1 MQGSVR
7 LRQDAFQEGG
17 DFQHVAVDLL
27 GRFMLE
33 NYSEYP
39 CRIETMSPGDVA
51 IMTPVAPR
59 EEERIIL
66 YADHVGRIEGT
77 VAHLFSGGFA
87 VSIKASDRK
96 REKLAAQLTW
106 LANRHELNLPEDRRH
121 DRAAPKNTLVELTL
135 GDGRSYKARILDLS
149 LSGAALICEVRP
161 AIGSRITLG
170 TTSGRVVR
178 HMEEGIAVEFA
189 RVQDPQVLH
198 ESLG

>member
-1 MQGSVR
+1 MQGNV
-7 LRQDAFQEGG
+7 LLKPDASSERG
-17 DFQHVAVDLL
+17 DFQRVTVDLL

-39 CRIETMSPGDVA
+39 CRIENMSPGDVA

-59 EEERIIL
+59 EEERVIL

-77 VAHLFSGGFA
+77 VARLFAGGFA

-96 REKLAAQLTW
+96 RQKLAAQLTW

-121 DRAAPKNTLVELTL
+121 DRVAPENAQLELTL
-135 GDGRSYKARILDLS
+135 ADGRCYSARIVDLS
-149 LSGAALICEVRP
+149 LSGAALTCDVRP
-161 AIGSRITLG
+161 AIGARITLG
-170 TTSGRVVR
+170 TTPGRVVR

-189 RVQDPQVLH
+189 RVQDPQSLQ
-198 ESLG
+198 ESIA